1 MSRRERP
8 VQAHSEEVSVLDQL
22 AKGRGVPAPF
32 AGVLA
37 LVGASAV
44 VNQVVLLRELMV
56 CFGGNEVAIGVAL
69 STWLLWTAVGSGLL
83 SRLARDRDP
92 RRTMAVL
99 QLTTALLLPCTV
111 IAVRAS
117 RSMFHAIPGEV
128 LGPVP
133 MLLTSVGALSAFCCA
148 SGWLFAAGARLLTVL
163 AESSGAASIGAM
175 YLLEAAGS
183 AVGGMIASLSLLPYL
198 DSLQIVMLLG
208 IANVAAA
215 AFLLLP
221 QSRFRTSA
229 YVILLLL
236 VPALLVF
243 AGRLNRR
250 TLAAQWP
257 GFSLVASAN
266 SRYGSLAVLE
276 NETGKTIVEN
286 GLPIVSVPDPQ
297 AAEETVHFALLQ
309 HSAPRSLLLIGGGLN
324 GSLQQALRHPTME
337 RVDYVELDPEIL
349 RLARRHLPAEWRA
362 AGDPR
367 VHVHSMDG
375 RLFLKTTRQSFDVII
390 ASLPDPQTAQLNRFF
405 TREFFQEAAR
415 RLTPGGVL
423 SFQLHASENYISPEL
438 GQLLRCV
445 RQTLSQSF
453 ADVAVIPGDTA
464 VFLASTSSG
473 MLTTRPEELVSRLRA
488 RRLQTTYM
496 REYYLPFRLASDR
509 VADLEQQLAPQP
521 GTRVN
526 GDFTP
531 VAYYFDVVLWSGQF
545 SEAYR
550 KLFVALA
557 DVPYPR
563 ALAVLLLLMLLG
575 AGLVGWR
582 AGGDRRR
589 GSAAFCVAAMG
600 FTLLALEVLLLLGF
614 QALHGYLYHQ
624 LAIIIAAFMAGMA
637 LGSWLALRF
646 LREARWVAPRSLL
659 RWLAVTQVLAMLS
672 PLVLYGTLAALTS
685 VGSATW
691 SAVIGNAV
699 FSLLALFAGAL
710 GGWQFPLANR
720 IYFDEQETARPG
732 TLYAVDL
739 AGACAGALLISAY
752 VVPVFGFLKTGEVIA
767 LVNLV
772 PAAVALISSFNPAG
786 VHS

>member
-1 MSRRERP
+1 VSRRERP
-8 VQAHSEEVSVLDQL
+8 LQAHSEEVKVLEEL
-22 AKGRGVPAPF
+22 AKGRSVPAPF
-32 AGVLA
+32 AAVVA
-37 LVGASAV
+37 LVGASAIV
-44 VNQVVLLRELMV
+44 AQIILLRELMV
-56 CFGGNEVAIGVAL
+56 CFGGNEMAIGVTL

-92 RRTMAVL
+92 HRTMAVL

-133 MLLTSVGALSAFCCA
+133 MLLVSVGALSAFCCV
-148 SGWLFAAGARLLTVL
+148 SGWLFAVGARLLTVV
-163 AESSGAASIGAM
+163 AESSGTASIGSM

-183 AVGGMIASLSLLPYL
+183 AVGGMIASLFLLPYL
-198 DSLQIVMLLG
+198 DSFQIVVLLG
-208 IANVAAA
+208 MASVAAA
-215 AFLLLP
+215 TFLLLP
-221 QSRFRTSA
+221 QSRFRTPVYA
-229 YVILLLL
+229 ILLLL
-236 VPALLVF
+236 LPALLVF
-243 AGRLNRR
+243 ASGLNRR

-257 GFSLVASAN
+257 GFRLLASAN
-266 SRYGSLAVLE
+266 SRYGSLAVLG
-276 NETGKTIVEN
+276 NDTGKTIVEN

-362 AGDPR
+362 ADDAR

-405 TREFFQEAAR
+405 TQEFFQEAAG

-423 SFQLHASENYISPEL
+423 SFQMHASENYISPEL
-438 GQLLRCV
+438 AQLLRCV
-445 RQTLSQSF
+445 RTTLRQTF

-464 VFLASTSSG
+464 VFLASTRSG
-473 MLTTRPEELVSRLRA
+473 MLTTRPVELVSRLRA
-488 RRLQTTYM
+488 RRLQTAYV
-496 REYYLPFRLASDR
+496 REYYLPFRMAPDR

-521 GTRVN
+521 GTHVN

-545 SEAYR
+545 SEIYR
-550 KLFVALA
+550 KLFATMA
-557 DVPYPR
+557 DVPYTR

-582 AGGDRRR
+582 GGYDRQR
-589 GSAAFCVAAMG
+589 GSVALCVAAMG

-614 QALHGYLYHQ
+614 QAIYGYMYHQ
-624 LAIIIAAFMAGMA
+624 LAIIIAAFMAGMT

-646 LREARWVAPRSLL
+646 LREARGVAPRRLL
-659 RWLAVTQVLAMLS
+659 HCLAVTQVLATLS
-672 PLVLYGTLAALTS
+672 PLIFYGTLAGLTS
-685 VGSATW
+685 MGSATW

-699 FSLLALFAGAL
+699 FPLLALFAGSL

-720 IYFDEQETARPG
+720 IYFDERETARPG

-752 VVPVFGFLKTGEVIA
+752 VVPVFGFLKTGELIA

-772 PAAVALISSFNPAG
+772 PAAMALISSFHPTG